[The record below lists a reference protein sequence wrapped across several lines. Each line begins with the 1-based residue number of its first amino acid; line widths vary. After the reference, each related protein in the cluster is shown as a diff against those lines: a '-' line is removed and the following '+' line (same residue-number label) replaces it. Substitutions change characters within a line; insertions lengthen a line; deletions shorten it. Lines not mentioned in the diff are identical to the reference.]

1 MRKFEIITNTTKD
14 PDRSFEKEVGSF
26 LSGHGAEWVTE
37 RTEGFEPDCLLV
49 LGGDGT
55 VLRAAAD
62 NRDRNLPI
70 LGINLGTLGYL
81 AETEKSNWKEAVLQL
96 MDGCYAVE
104 KRMMIAGHL
113 KGRDFH
119 CDALNDFVIARSGM
133 LRIMNYDVY
142 VNGKFLNTYHA
153 DGMIVCTPTGSTA
166 YNLSAGGPI
175 VEPAAEMIVLTPIC
189 PHQINIRSIVLSAKD
204 TIEIVPVTGRSGGS
218 LEAEAYFDG
227 NERVELH
234 QGDRFVIQQSEKTT
248 RLIQLE
254 RRSFLET
261 LHRKLNK

>member
-1 MRKFEIITNTTKD
+1 M
-14 PDRSFEKEVGSF
+14 
-26 LSGHGAEWVTE
+26 
-37 RTEGFEPDCLLV
+37 
-49 LGGDGT
+49 
-55 VLRAAAD
+55 
-62 NRDRNLPI
+62 
-70 LGINLGTLGYL
+70 
-81 AETEKSNWKEAVLQL
+81 
-96 MDGCYAVE
+96 
-104 KRMMIAGHL
+104 
-113 KGRDFH
+113 
-119 CDALNDFVIARSGM
+119 
-133 LRIMNYDVY
+133 
-142 VNGKFLNTYHA
+142 
-153 DGMIVCTPTGSTA
+153 
-166 YNLSAGGPI
+166 
-175 VEPAAEMIVLTPIC
+175 EPAAEMIVLTPIC